1 MAYAIKANGAGE
13 SLLTT
18 AFNKNYWPT
27 SSLVSG
33 IFDGNTGVQ
42 CIGRSG
48 IGFIRA
54 NATVAADWPS
64 GTKKKIMTLPE
75 AYRPATNV
83 FDKVQDGR
91 WYIEI
96 LQNGDVTLTVSQ
108 AGAVAKGISCT
119 FLISYPLKDFGGGVA
134 EPFFIAVLHALKSRI
149 KTGLTAFRKGGL
161 SCQYQ

>member
-18 AFNKNYWPT
+18 AFNKNYWPAA
-27 SSLVSG
+27 SLVSG

-119 FLISYPLKDFGGGVA
+119 FLISYPLKDFGGGVP
-134 EPFFIAVLHALKSRI
+134 EPLLKTILHSLKSRI

-161 SCQYQ
+161 QVCR

>member
-18 AFNKNYWPT
+18 AFNKNYWPAA
-27 SSLVSG
+27 SLGSG

-54 NATVAADWPS
+54 NATVASDWAP
-64 GTKKKIMTLPE
+64 GAKKTVMTLPE

-96 LQNGDVTLTVSQ
+96 LTNGVVTLTNSQTAAVS
-108 AGAVAKGISCT
+108 KGLACT
-119 FLISYPLKDFGGGVA
+119 FLISYPIKDFGGGVP
-134 EPFFIAVLHALKSRI
+134 EPLFLTVLHALTSRI

-161 SCQYQ
+161 QVCR

>member
-18 AFNKNYWPT
+18 AFNKNYWPAA
-27 SSLVSG
+27 SLVSG

-96 LQNGDVTLTVSQ
+96 LQSGEVTLTVSQ
-108 AGAVAKGISCT
+108 ANAVGKGISCT
-119 FLISYPLKDFGGGVA
+119 FLISYPLKDFGGGGWLNR
-134 EPFFIAVLHALKSRI
+134 FLKRFCTLLNGVF
-149 KTGLTAFRKGGL
+149 KMA
-161 SCQYQ
+161 